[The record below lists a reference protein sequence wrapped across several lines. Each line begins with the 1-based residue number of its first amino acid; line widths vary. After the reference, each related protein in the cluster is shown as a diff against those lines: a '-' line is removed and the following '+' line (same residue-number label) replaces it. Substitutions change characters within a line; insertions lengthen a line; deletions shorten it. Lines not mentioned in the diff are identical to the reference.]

1 MKEPVI
7 QSVADTA
14 FMVAWFR
21 AMETERADALFRDP
35 LAAKVAGEE
44 GRRIAHSLGR
54 HARFGAWSLAIRTV
68 VIDEL
73 VKSAQPDVVLSL
85 GAGLDTRPYRLDLP
99 HGVRWIEVD
108 IPRVIE
114 LKARRLAGET
124 PRVAVERVA
133 MDLADVAAR
142 RRLFAEIGASARR
155 LVVLTEGVVPY
166 LDVASVGA
174 LADDLAKTPN
184 VSGWITDYFS
194 PEVLRYRR
202 RVQWRMANAPFKFK
216 PDDWFGFFAR
226 HGWRPRE
233 RRYLV
238 EEGQRL
244 GRGLPIPRPLMALLA
259 LRARFMSRERREK
272 MRRALGYVVLEPTS
286 SAPGSSPTARG
297 S

>member
-1 MKEPVI
+1 MKQPVI

-21 AMETERADALFRDP
+21 AMETERPDALFRDP

-44 GRRIAHSLGR
+44 GRRMVASLGR
-54 HARFGAWSLAIRTV
+54 RGRAGAWSLAIRTV

-73 VKSAQPDVVLSL
+73 VRSADPDVVLSL

-99 HGVRWIEVD
+99 RAVRWVEVD
-108 IPRVIE
+108 VPRVIE
-114 LKARRLAGET
+114 LKERRLAAAT

-133 MDLADVAAR
+133 MDLADVDAR
-142 RRLFAEIGASARR
+142 RRFFAEIGASARR

-166 LDVASVGA
+166 LDVEAVGA

-202 RVQWRMANAPFKFK
+202 RFQWRMANAPFKFK
-216 PDDWFGFFAR
+216 PDDWFGFFAS

-233 RRYLV
+233 QRYLV
-238 EEGQRL
+238 EEGERR
-244 GRGLPIPRPLMALLA
+244 GRRVPIPRPLMALLR
-259 LRARFMSRERREK
+259 LRARFMSRARREK
-272 MRRALGYVVLEPTS
+272 MRRALGYVVLEPTR
-286 SAPGSSPTARG
+286 P
-297 S
+297 